1 MEQIA
6 DRTPRLFW
14 WPGEGVYRHQSET
27 LGCAMSFSIYLPEQ
41 TPKTDMPV
49 LYWLSGPTCTEQN
62 FTGKLAHS
70 GMRRNMV

>member
-1 MEQIA
+1 LVVGGGCVP
-6 DRTPRLFW
+6 TPVGDARL
-14 WPGEGVYRHQSET
+14 RHE
-27 LGCAMSFSIYLPEQ
+27 FSIYLPEQ

-70 GMRRNMV
+70 GMQRNMV